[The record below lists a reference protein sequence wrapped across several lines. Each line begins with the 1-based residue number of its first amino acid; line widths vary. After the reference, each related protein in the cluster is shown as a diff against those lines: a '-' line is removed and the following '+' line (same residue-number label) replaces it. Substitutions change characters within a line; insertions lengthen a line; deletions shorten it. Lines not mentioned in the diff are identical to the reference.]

1 MKILAVTSGK
11 GGVGKS
17 TISLNIARQLTIARK
32 RVLLVDFD
40 IHNKGI
46 SGLFLDLVRPES
58 TNVNIIVSESRGFS
72 LDAVDALVQKANVV
86 VATTDG
92 LMLFI
97 PALFPKE
104 AFEWKNF
111 SSPNGLMVDFFRS
124 YFAKAAKKLDVD
136 VVLIDCYGGVDSLT
150 VAAAGIADDVI
161 IINEPDLI
169 TFTGTLLLYDYF
181 KHIYPN
187 EGEIRPHFVINRIT
201 LKHSFSFL
209 SSEYR
214 KHLAPLTP
222 EKSILAYFPF
232 DQHVMDTFGE
242 YPFYSELMPS
252 GVFTRKIRLLIERL
266 WSADSV
272 YARFSK
278 MSKRRTDKIF
288 MQTSE
293 LRYAQPDRIIVAIV
307 SLPGWLVIPSLMLVA
322 LGTGIGHSLPY
333 DVIQMT
339 LYTAC
344 GAIFFLVLLVG
355 VVEPFLMSWWLLRE
369 ARFRRRRMVL
379 GPTGQMKSVL
389 PFAGRLIAA
398 LLPVSFAILLIG
410 AIGFLFFDVHD
421 MLWNSSGRLVEL
433 SIWPG
438 EIYEFKSGGNY
449 SNLDLNSRATIR
461 PYQNMSGVKLL
472 SASLDGVQFDHINLK
487 GANFSGASLD
497 GAEFV
502 DCDLTNA
509 HFKNASMKA
518 TKFSGSLLK
527 VSNDT
532 FQDAAMSVSPESV
545 QVLAHA
551 GASHVYN
558 QVTVI
563 ASGGPGSQ
571 PKGLPEIWSELHH
584 IDQNAVTT
592 QSSALADMIEIDIL
606 SDSPRGLSQAQK
618 ELNELGY
625 MVEMSGDDH
634 YRGLHRLLS
643 LLLKVRSGESA
654 GPQAEAWAE
663 WLQGHG
669 KLDKWM
675 WLRWEQNLP
684 AAQLTLPQMEKFKLI
699 EESAKGSITADQFR
713 NFYSTIEAK
722 SGVLPR

>member
-1 MKILAVTSGK
+1 MKILAVMSGK

-17 TISLNIARQLTIARK
+17 TISLNIARQLTIAKK

-58 TNVNIIVSESRGFS
+58 TNVNVIVSESRRFS
-72 LDAVDALVQKANVV
+72 LDSVDDLVRRANVV
-86 VATTDG
+86 SVTADG

-111 SSPNGLMVDFFRS
+111 SSPNGLMVDFFRT
-124 YFAKAAKKLDVD
+124 YFAETAKKLDVN

-181 KHIYPN
+181 KHIYPD
-187 EGEIRPHFVINRIT
+187 EGQIRVHFVINRIT
-201 LKHSFSFL
+201 LKHSFHFL

-222 EKSILAYFPF
+222 EKSMLAYFPF

-242 YPFYSELMPS
+242 HPFYSELMPS
-252 GVFTRKIRLLIERL
+252 GIFTKKIRLLIERL
-266 WSADSV
+266 WSADAQ

-278 MSKRRTDKIF
+278 LSKRRTDKVF

-339 LYTAC
+339 IYTAC
-344 GAIFFLVLLVG
+344 SAIFFLVLLIG
-355 VVEPFLMSWWLLRE
+355 VIEPFLMSWWLLRE
-369 ARFRRRRMVL
+369 ARFQRRRMVL

-398 LLPVSFAILLIG
+398 LLPVSFGILLIW
-410 AIGFLFFDVHD
+410 AIGFLFVDVHSK
-421 MLWNSSGRLVEL
+421 LWNSSGRLVEL

-438 EIYEFKSGGNY
+438 EIHEFRPGDNY
-449 SNLDLNSRATIR
+449 SNLDLNVHATIG
-461 PYQNMSGVKLL
+461 PNQNMSGAKFV
-472 SASLDGVQFDHINLK
+472 SAALDGLQFRHINFK
-487 GANFSGASLD
+487 RADFSGASLD
-497 GAEFV
+497 ATQFI
-502 DCDLTNA
+502 DCDLTDA
-509 HFKNASMKA
+509 QFKGASMQG
-518 TKFSGSLLK
+518 TEFSGKLLK
-527 VSNDT
+527 ASNGS
-532 FQDAAMSVSPESV
+532 FQEAIMSLSPESV
-545 QVLAHA
+545 QALAHA
-551 GASHVYN
+551 GATKIYDQA
-558 QVTVI
+558 QVITPARFV
-563 ASGGPGSQ
+563 SQ
-571 PKGLPEIWSELHH
+571 TKGLPEIRSELSSMNEH
-584 IDQNAVTT
+584 ALGT
-592 QSSALADMIEIDIL
+592 QSSALGDMIEIDII
-606 SDSPRGLSQAQK
+606 SGSAQDMIRAQN
-618 ELNELGY
+618 ELNELGRIADI
-625 MVEMSGDDH
+625 SGDEH
-634 YRGLHRLLS
+634 YRGLDRLLS
-643 LLLKVRSGESA
+643 LLLKVRSGKPDA
-654 GPQAEAWAE
+654 AQADAWAA
-663 WLQGHG
+663 WLEKHG
-669 KLDKWM
+669 QLDQWS
-675 WLRWEQNLP
+675 WARWEQNLP
-684 AAQLTLPQMEKFKLI
+684 IARITAQQKKKFKLI
-699 EESAKGSITADQFR
+699 EESAKGSITAAQFR
-713 NFYSTIEAK
+713 DSYSTD
-722 SGVLPR
+722 